1 MTKKQLK
8 ITLLPNGEVKM
19 ETVGIKGK
27 KCVDY
32 IPFMEKLADLK
43 IIKKDFT
50 SEYYEQ
56 EVTEQI
62 ETSSEEYNNLEVH
75 DFDY

>member
-8 ITLLPNGEVKM
+8 IKLLPNGEVQM

-27 KCVDY
+27 SCLQY
-32 IPFMEKLADLK
+32 AQLFEKLADVK
-43 IIKKDFT
+43 ITKQEFT

-56 EVTEQI
+56 EETINCENI
-62 ETSSEEYNNLEVH
+62 EIKNINY
-75 DFDY
+75 

>member
-27 KCVDY
+27 KCIDY

-43 IIKKDFT
+43 IIKQEFT
-50 SEYYEQ
+50 SEYYET
-56 EVTEQI
+56 EVTEI
-62 ETSSEEYNNLEVH
+62 MNESDNVEIR
-75 DFDY
+75 DFNY

>member
-62 ETSSEEYNNLEVH
+62 ENSSEPS
-75 DFDY
+75 